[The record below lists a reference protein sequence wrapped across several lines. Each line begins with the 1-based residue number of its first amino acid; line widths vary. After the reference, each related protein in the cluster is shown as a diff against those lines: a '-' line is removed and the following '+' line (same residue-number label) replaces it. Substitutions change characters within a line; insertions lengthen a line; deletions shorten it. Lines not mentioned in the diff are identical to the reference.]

1 MNALSTPRFSRALQ
15 AWGSDHF
22 AGLLKQELAAL
33 ETGVLPLDRG
43 GALGGYVDDSDM
55 TVTVIAVTDDS
66 DCVHARIGVFFR
78 ELLAGCSCG
87 DEPSPIN
94 AYCELQVAIDKTTA
108 DVTFSL
114 IPD

>member
-1 MNALSTPRFSRALQ
+1 MHASAIPRFSRALQ
-15 AWGSDHF
+15 AWGSDDF
-22 AGLLKQELAAL
+22 ADLLKQAVATL

-55 TVTVIAVTDDS
+55 TVTVIAVTDDPDS
-66 DCVHARIGVFFR
+66 VHARIGVFFQ

-94 AYCELQVAIDKTTA
+94 GYCELDVTIDRITA
-108 DVTFSL
+108 EVTFSL